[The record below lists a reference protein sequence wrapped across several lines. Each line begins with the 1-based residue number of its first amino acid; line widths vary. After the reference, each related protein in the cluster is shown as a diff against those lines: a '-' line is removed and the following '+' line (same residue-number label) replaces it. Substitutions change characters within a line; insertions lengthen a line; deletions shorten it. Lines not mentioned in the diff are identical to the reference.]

1 VRYSAAVAIVFSLF
15 FCRDVHAADAVNPK
29 HVIGQI
35 ADAIEEN
42 YFDIAR
48 AREAASA
55 LRTDAAAG
63 VYDLYADD
71 DQLAAA
77 LTRRLK
83 PLDGHFGVA
92 PPSVATVDEPR
103 LTIDYD
109 DQVRRMNFGF
119 RTVEVLAGNIGYID
133 LRFFPDIDF
142 DAAESP
148 ERQAADA
155 ALQTLAHAEAVIIDL
170 RDNGG
175 GSPAMATYL
184 ASAFLPANVNAYMV
198 ERDGSGRETSL
209 RPSQPYPRPRSDIP
223 VIVMISARTASAA
236 EALPYMLQSAGRAI
250 VVGQPSMGAASVAKP
265 IATPS
270 GFSVFV
276 PFAETISP
284 LTNANWEGDGVQPD
298 IAGPIEQAKN
308 HAWILALHKV
318 LERGLPE
325 AIAAE
330 DLWIIQALESKAVVM
345 PLDSYPGRYRDAQVF
360 IEHGSLRYK
369 LGERPPWIL
378 RALSADL
385 FTVEDEPTRR
395 VRFNRDAQGRVT
407 GLNVLW
413 SEGSV
418 SPTELRVD

>member
-1 VRYSAAVAIVFSLF
+1 MA
-15 FCRDVHAADAVNPK
+15 P
-29 HVIGQI
+29 
-35 ADAIEEN
+35 
-42 YFDIAR
+42 
-48 AREAASA
+48 
-55 LRTDAAAG
+55 
-63 VYDLYADD
+63 
-71 DQLAAA
+71 
-77 LTRRLK
+77 
-83 PLDGHFGVA
+83 
-92 PPSVATVDEPR
+92 PPSVATVEEPR

-155 ALQTLAHAEAVIIDL
+155 ALQTLAHADAVIIDL

-209 RPSQPYPRPRSDIP
+209 RPLQPYPHPRSDIP
-223 VIVMISARTASAA
+223 VIIMISARTASAA

-265 IATPS
+265 IVTPS

-276 PFAETISP
+276 PFAEIISP
-284 LTNANWEGDGVQPD
+284 LTNANWEGDGVQPN

-318 LERGLPE
+318 LERGLPA

-330 DLWIIQALESKAVVM
+330 DLWIIQALESEAVVA
-345 PLDSYPGRYRDAQVF
+345 PLNSYPGRYRDAQVF
-360 IEHGSLRYK
+360 IKHGSLHYK

-395 VRFNRDAQGRVT
+395 VRFNRDAQGRIT

-413 SEGSV
+413 SEGSI
-418 SPTELRVD
+418 SPTELRLD